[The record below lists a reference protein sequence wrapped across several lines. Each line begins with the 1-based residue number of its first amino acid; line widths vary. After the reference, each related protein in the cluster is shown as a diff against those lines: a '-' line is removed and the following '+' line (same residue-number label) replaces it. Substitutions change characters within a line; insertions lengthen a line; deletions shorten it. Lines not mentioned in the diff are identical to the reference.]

1 MADEAA
7 VRAGHEIFSS
17 PQELASAVAGTLVFP
32 GDRVC
37 KRVVIDSRLD
47 CRDAVFFA
55 LRGEN
60 VDGHSFALEAAKK
73 KAAAV
78 VLTRAYLEEHPESV
92 RTISNAAC
100 AIVAVDETL
109 AALHRAAV
117 SYRRSRDA
125 TRIGVTGSNGKT
137 TTKELI
143 AAVLGTTGT
152 TYYSR
157 GNLNSET
164 GLPLSVFELKAE
176 HQYAVFEMGI
186 SKPGEMDQLVSV
198 LEPDAAVITNIGS
211 AHIEFFGDRDTIAR
225 EKKMV
230 FSRFTGAQVA
240 FIPAA
245 DRYSA
250 FLAERVDARVVYFG
264 PDVTPDFRGFTSLG
278 LRGSELIWRGR
289 TIRLSI
295 PGDHNVSDALAA
307 IAVGLEFGV
316 PEGEIV
322 AGIESVRPL
331 FGRSEV
337 AHGRVTCIRDYYN
350 ANPESL
356 DAVLKLADAAEHAGP
371 RVYVIGAMKELGAE
385 SDRAHADAVRRTG
398 ASRADRIVFFGDE
411 FKPHREAIAELGR
424 RARYLGE
431 FDELV
436 ETLTAVLTGG
446 ELVLLKG
453 SRGVALE
460 RLVEQVP
467 ILRTQN

>member
-7 VRAGHEIFSS
+7 VRAGDRIFSS
-17 PQELASAVAGTLVFP
+17 PQELAIAVAGTLVCP

-60 VDGHSFALEAAKK
+60 VDGHSFALEAAEKN
-73 KAAAV
+73 AAAV

-92 RTISNAAC
+92 RAISNAAC
-100 AIVAVDETL
+100 AIVTVDETL

-117 SYRRSRDA
+117 AYRRSHDA

-137 TTKELI
+137 TTKELV
-143 AAVLGTTGT
+143 AAVLGTSGT

-250 FLAERVDARVVYFG
+250 FLTERVDARVVYYG
-264 PDVTPDFRGFTSLG
+264 PDVTPEFRGFTSLG
-278 LRGSELIWRGR
+278 LRGSELVWRGR

-295 PGDHNVSDALAA
+295 PGDHNVSNALAA

-316 PEGEIV
+316 SEDEIV
-322 AGIESVRPL
+322 AGIESVRSL

-337 AHGRVTCIRDYYN
+337 VHGRVTCIRDYYN

-356 DAVLKLADAAEHAGP
+356 DAVLTLADAAEHAGP

-385 SDRAHADAVRRTG
+385 SHRAHADAVRRTA

-424 RARYLGE
+424 RARYLGA

-436 ETLTAVLTGG
+436 ETLEAVLTGG

-467 ILRTQN
+467 ILRANN